1 MAELNNRLSR
11 VSDSITH
18 QKIFNSDE
26 NPQSVSRAGAKVRVN
41 VTIHDK
47 SLVGRKLGVTS
58 GTLFSIHSN
67 WMLTRYHFLVE
78 EETTMRLP
86 ALRWNITS
94 VLEQEEMKRART
106 AASTF
111 FKQTEDGWVKIAA
124 SHPTLEEIAAGESE
138 VTLKLVIA

>member
-1 MAELNNRLSR
+1 L
-11 VSDSITH
+11 
-18 QKIFNSDE
+18 
-26 NPQSVSRAGAKVRVN
+26 QSLSRAGAKVRVN

-47 SLVGRKLGVTS
+47 SLVGKKLGATS
-58 GTLFSIHSN
+58 GTLFPIRSN
-67 WMLTRYHFLVE
+67 WMLTRFHFLVE

-86 ALRWNITS
+86 ALRWNVTS

-124 SHPTLEEIAAGESE
+124 SHPTLEEIVAGESE